1 LNFAV
6 IDASALIAF
15 LEGEVGADV
24 IDAEIDGAMISAVN
38 FGEVA
43 QHQFRNGKSRS
54 EMERLADELGLII
67 IPVDYALALDAADI
81 REIGRSIGLSQA
93 DCICL
98 ALAKQERSIVFTS
111 DRSWLKIA
119 DELGVEVELIR

>member
-1 LNFAV
+1 MNFAV

-43 QHQFRNGKSRS
+43 QHQFRSGKSRS

-67 IPVDYALALDAADI
+67 IPVDYSLALDAADI

-98 ALAKQERSIVFTS
+98 VLAKQERSIVFTS

>member
-1 LNFAV
+1 MSSAI

-24 IDAEIDGAMISAVN
+24 VDAEIEAAMIAAVN

-43 QHQFRNGKSRS
+43 QYQYRRGKSRS
-54 EMERLADELGLII
+54 QLEQLADALGLTIV
-67 IPVDYALALDAADI
+67 PVDFPLAMDAADI
-81 REIGRSIGLSQA
+81 REAGRAIGLSQA

-98 ALAKQERSIVFTS
+98 ALAKRERSVAFTA
-111 DRSWLKIA
+111 DRNWIKIG
-119 DELGVEVELIR
+119 DQIGVEVELIR